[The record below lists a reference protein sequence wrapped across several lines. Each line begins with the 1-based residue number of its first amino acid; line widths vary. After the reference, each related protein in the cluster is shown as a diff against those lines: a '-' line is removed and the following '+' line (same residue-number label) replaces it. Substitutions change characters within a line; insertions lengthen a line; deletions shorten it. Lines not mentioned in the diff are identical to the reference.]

1 MKLNEALAKLAPT
14 KADGFIT
21 RAGGP
26 TVRNAVGISEQA
38 LHRYVIANV
47 PVEGFD
53 ASKDDIAADDWS
65 LGSYA
70 SEAKAIEDAK
80 AKAIEDAT
88 AKAKGSRKE

>member
-26 TVRNAVGISEQA
+26 TVRNAVGIVEQGI
-38 LHRYVIANV
+38 HRYVKASD

-53 ASKDDIAADDWS
+53 ATEDDIEADDWS

-70 SEAKAIEDAK
+70 AKERASEDVKVKAIEEQAK
-80 AKAIEDAT
+80 AKEP
-88 AKAKGSRKE
+88 KKG